1 MKVNDLISK
10 CISNGL
16 DVISNDMININV
28 ILKDGLHLTKDGTVV
43 LPNNVFKYLTS
54 YEGNKIVDGA
64 GQFLWRLPKKQEQ
77 TIRNYSGY

>member
-43 LPNNVFKYLTS
+43 LRFQIFNILRR
-54 YEGNKIVDGA
+54 E
-64 GQFLWRLPKKQEQ
+64 
-77 TIRNYSGY
+77 